1 MLRPLHTRRNRRGP
15 LLWNRNHVMK
25 SQICGVCKWPLR
37 NKSPG
42 TLVFDLRG
50 PDLLQNFAPLSR
62 SPRSCVWNVNT
73 VRNHGQRSS
82 QASNSVS
89 ARYASKISRHAFIL
103 PIRYRYA
110 IKNDRLLK
118 LVIQKT
124 TSYNTGQE
132 IHDGNDGNW
141 RRAPNQLPQCP
152 YILRIFTA
160 KNCRALLVLA
170 DAKVVAGTE
179 QTAGQHA
186 AAFST
191 ASAVQRESVRS
202 AAHMGTLLC
211 TVHVQYMYMYS
222 TV

>member
-1 MLRPLHTRRNRRGP
+1 MQTSPL
-15 LLWNRNHVMK
+15 
-25 SQICGVCKWPLR
+25 
-37 NKSPG
+37 
-42 TLVFDLRG
+42 D
-50 PDLLQNFAPLSR
+50 
-62 SPRSCVWNVNT
+62 
-73 VRNHGQRSS
+73 QRSS

-170 DAKVVAGTE
+170 DAKVEAGTE

-202 AAHMGTLLC
+202 AAHMGTLHC
-211 TVHVQYMYMYS
+211 TVRCMF
-222 TV
+222 TVCVNRTSRDCGSQHGCCVAHGMEGQCGPLHYAKGGDKINRVF